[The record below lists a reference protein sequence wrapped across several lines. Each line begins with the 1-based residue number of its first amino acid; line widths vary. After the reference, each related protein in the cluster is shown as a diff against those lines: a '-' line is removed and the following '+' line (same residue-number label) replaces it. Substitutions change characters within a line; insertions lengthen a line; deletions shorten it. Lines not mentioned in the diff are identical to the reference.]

1 MCGTPWRETYQ
12 VGLARNT
19 ARAGSQ
25 TVGDDQKK
33 RPALSMTEQISCWPV
48 AVYPTDPGGPQIWP
62 GETPFGAG
70 TALIVVGVGAI
81 VAGSVP
87 TVVGAD
93 DAGLTVV
100 GGVVVVVGTSLA
112 GTVTTEVKIDVE
124 VVGAS
129 GVAGSTGAA
138 VVRVVGTRTIGVA
151 LATVAGGT
159 VSTVVVVRTV
169 VVVVVDSAVTVV
181 ANTTAIAVGALVTTT
196 ADDDVVDIA
205 AAIGWE

>member
-1 MCGTPWRETYQ
+1 
-12 VGLARNT
+12 L
-19 ARAGSQ
+19 
-25 TVGDDQKK
+25 
-33 RPALSMTEQISCWPV
+33 
-48 AVYPTDPGGPQIWP
+48 
-62 GETPFGAG
+62 GAG
-70 TALIVVGVGAI
+70 TALIVVAVGAV

-100 GGVVVVVGTSLA
+100 GGVVVVVAIGTSLA

-129 GVAGSTGAA
+129 GVAGGSTGAA

-181 ANTTAIAVGALVTTT
+181 ANTTALAVGALVTTT

-205 AAIGWE
+205 AVIGWE